1 MSPLRRGFLRGA
13 AAATASALAVPSARA
28 ETGWETLRVRW
39 NVVPGRPFYV
49 EVERADGTRGT
60 GFLSLGDVP
69 LADLPGAR

>member
-13 AAATASALAVPSARA
+13 LATAATPLASSPAHA
-28 ETGWETLRVRW
+28 EDGWETLRVRW
-39 NVVPGRPFYV
+39 NVVPGRPYYV